1 MCPPSFLLLIF
12 LLITA
17 VFAVVLSCFW
27 APGNLEVLVTCIKGH
42 HNPIP
47 ALRAWRNLSY
57 QRTGAGSQT
66 LHCWHTSVSPHF
78 RRAFFPQWHR
88 LFVGV
93 LCMGLMGV
101 WCSVSKMDL
110 TVNTDVY
117 CTAELPKHEGK
128 EWINC
133 HCCWNSLTTCPSSTD
148 TAAHVTYLVVPLA
161 QITLSLIL
169 FLLNFLEHLS
179 IPEHM
184 D

>member
-1 MCPPSFLLLIF
+1 MSTFFSSADFSPHYCCFCSC
-12 LLITA
+12 
-17 VFAVVLSCFW
+17 VVLFLGSRYFR
-27 APGNLEVLVTCIKGH
+27 GVGDLYQGD

-66 LHCWHTSVSPHF
+66 LHCWPTSVSPHF
-78 RRAFFPQWHR
+78 RHAFFPQWHR

-117 CTAELPKHEGK
+117 CTAELPRHEGK
-128 EWINC
+128 EQINC
-133 HCCWNSLTTCPSSTD
+133 HCCWNSLTTCPSSTH